1 MVCLWSKPELK
12 KETRVFLTGNT
23 IYRPMCIYVL
33 MCPRTVNAWTVVIL
47 VGKMHFPLAITMV
60 PIAQFSGEKK
70 LVQFVVEMTS

>member
-1 MVCLWSKPELK
+1 
-12 KETRVFLTGNT
+12 
-23 IYRPMCIYVL
+23 